1 MPQLKIKS
9 KANWFS
15 ATIELNLAIALQRA
29 GGYANRSAIA
39 GLLHTDAVSAAGAVK
54 LLLKNGNAVELEDGV
69 IKLNEDI
76 MLQLKT
82 EL

>member
-1 MPQLKIKS
+1 MAQLKIKT

-29 GGYANRSAIA
+29 GGYANRSVIA
-39 GLLHTDAVSAAGAVK
+39 DLLHTDAVSAAGAVK

-69 IKLNEDI
+69 IKLSEDI

-82 EL
+82 GL